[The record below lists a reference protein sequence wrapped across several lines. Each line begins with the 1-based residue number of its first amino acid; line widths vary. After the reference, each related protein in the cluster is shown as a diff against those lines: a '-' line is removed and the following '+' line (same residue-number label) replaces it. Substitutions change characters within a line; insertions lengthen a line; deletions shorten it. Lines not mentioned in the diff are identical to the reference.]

1 MNGKNQEIEVNL
13 EYYIELPFNLALPT
27 GHYALNIPNQIRI
40 RREMYLLQRGN
51 ELENIST
58 TQKILEPQDRLYDE
72 HGLVNKK
79 FVEFTF
85 KRKLKTV
92 LFAKYKQI
100 MKLFIDESKFLR
112 KLEKGEISFKDIQI
126 PKKVSSDFHRRFMNQ
141 VNEFLIYYINFFPI
155 NNIQHLIQ
163 HEVRPLSVYEFSKCE
178 TGIIFVFKNIGIAL
192 PSIIDDYNN
201 YTGIPEFT
209 FVNKAKIQEFEKFIQ
224 NRKSCKIFSYQEMF
238 NLARFLYRTNKE
250 NMITAIVINAVT
262 AIESILNILEE
273 KDLEFQNLKIKRK
286 RGEKRKIAILN
297 FYLNQ
302 YRKFNNYDRPLKVIR
317 KTQFKICKLIK
328 INNPVIKTY
337 KNSRKIISILNF
349 GRLIRNEIIHQGK
362 IRYNKFNDTIRFKFK
377 PFGVIKKIKFHN
389 LWASILN
396 AYYSFNMHISNL
408 YYPKINWNLESQYS
422 KSHIA
427 SSTTESRDNMILMI
441 PNYDWREIHSYN
453 YILPEFTV
461 PPEKFPIGLKTTDNK
476 LINLNVDYQ
485 RGRYELVDQI
495 MGDNDEFEAKWITW
509 NVDFSYDKFK
519 TLFENKTFN
528 FIVDRKG
535 QIYNYRCCQNCDF
548 IIPVH
553 RHIIYNNN
561 KCPKCKNEF
570 DLKKFNKEM
579 WIKLFAD
586 AFNKEKFEQSI
597 KYIGKAIKIDPN
609 DKIIWN
615 DYGLNLL
622 KLKKYNE
629 SIRCLNKAIDLDNNF
644 GDPYYNKACALSL
657 SNNKSSAIKF
667 LKKSIEINKNFKD
680 LAKRDSDFDI
690 IRNSKDFKDII
701 DK

>member
-58 TQKILEPQDRLYDE
+58 TQKILEPQDRLFDE

-224 NRKSCKIFSYQEMF
+224 N
-238 NLARFLYRTNKE
+238 
-250 NMITAIVINAVT
+250 
-262 AIESILNILEE
+262 
-273 KDLEFQNLKIKRK
+273 
-286 RGEKRKIAILN
+286 
-297 FYLNQ
+297 LNQ